1 MDLFNIARRV
11 WRYKLITLPV
21 IVLTIFA
28 AAYVMAVKKPL
39 YEATSSYLLINPP
52 APPTAEEVAR
62 NPALGR
68 IRTDNPFTRF
78 ADQGVVIDVLAR
90 TMSTDAARRTL
101 VRAGADP
108 AYRVEGGATF
118 GTTSPIVQITG
129 TGTSP
134 DAAMRTAEVVSHA
147 VVGELDR
154 LQKEQEVDPRYRI
167 TARHVEGPDGA
178 QLQASGQLRMLIA
191 VLALGTIA
199 LFVVVSI
206 TEGLSSL
213 QRERRIQYALPSE
226 EWAILDH
233 EPDLAPTART
243 NGNGN
248 KSGTGSPTSEHTA

>member
-1 MDLFNIARRV
+1 MDLFNIARKV

-21 IVLTIFA
+21 IVLTIFG

-90 TMSTDAARRTL
+90 TMSTRRGAADAGPGRR
-101 VRAGADP
+101 GP
-108 AYRVEGGATF
+108 RVPGRGGCEF

-154 LQKEQEVDPRYRI
+154 MQKEQEVDPRYRI

>member
-1 MDLFNIARRV
+1 
-11 WRYKLITLPV
+11 
-21 IVLTIFA
+21 
-28 AAYVMAVKKPL
+28 
-39 YEATSSYLLINPP
+39 
-52 APPTAEEVAR
+52 
-62 NPALGR
+62 
-68 IRTDNPFTRF
+68 
-78 ADQGVVIDVLAR
+78 
-90 TMSTDAARRTL
+90 MSTDAARRTL

-108 AYRVEGGATF
+108 ALPGRADAQF
-118 GTTSPIVQITG
+118 GTASPIVQITG

-134 DAAMRTAEVVSHA
+134 DEAIRTAEVVGHA
-147 VVGELDR
+147 VVAELDR
-154 LQKEQEVDPRYRI
+154 MQKEQDVDPRYRI

-213 QRERRIQYALPSE
+213 QRERRTQYALPPE

-248 KSGTGSPTSEHTA
+248 MSGTGSPSSEHTA